1 MDESQLAERLE
12 AIFDQGV
19 VYHGF
24 TDYMRDY
31 EMIVHCTADPST
43 GIVPT
48 YQRYLFKMSVHAT
61 VDTTIR
67 PEIWA
72 RSLDERLIDYETG
85 VDLDGY
91 VWGVKWHELYPG
103 ARVVA
108 DSQRADE
115 WSAALGIDFHEV
127 EIETNAHKIRIVFSD
142 LTVEDVDPKYQPLH
156 LGPPGWWDG
165 RIYDSTVLGGT
176 PEDPPATEH

>member
-1 MDESQLAERLE
+1 MNESQLAERLE
-12 AIFDQGV
+12 EIFDQGV

-43 GIVPT
+43 GIAPV
-48 YQRYLFKMSVHAT
+48 YVRYLFRMCVHAT
-61 VDTTIR
+61 VETTLT

-91 VWGVKWHELYPG
+91 VWGVKWHVLYPG
-103 ARVVA
+103 ARIVPK
-108 DSQRADE
+108 SRRAAQ
-115 WSAALGIDFHEV
+115 WSKSLGIDFHEI
-127 EIETNAHKIRIVFSD
+127 EIETNAHKFCIVFSD
-142 LTVEDVDPKYQPLH
+142 LAVAEVDPSYQPLH

-165 RIYDSTVLGGT
+165 KIYPGTVLERPDT
-176 PEDPPATEH
+176 DAD